1 MGIRPDF
8 DGLIVDPCLPD
19 TIKDMTIR
27 RIFRGAEY
35 VIKVENHGGHQKGI
49 RKIVV
54 DGKEI
59 EGNLIPIEKG
69 KKFYNVIALM

>member
-1 MGIRPDF
+1 
-8 DGLIVDPCLPD
+8 
-19 TIKDMTIR
+19 MTIR